1 MDENA
6 SRPLKME
13 KDGNTV
19 SATFH
24 DLQEAE
30 NLSNGAVLDDPASVS
45 KLFESLSQR
54 EPFVFELRGHT
65 GSTASPGGRRGS
77 GWRRMGHYVMLWRSG
92 RRNCDPAKA
101 A

>member
-65 GSTASPGGRRGS
+65 GSTASPGGCRGP
-77 GWRRMGHYVMLWRSG
+77 GWRRMGH
-92 RRNCDPAKA
+92 
-101 A
+101 

>member
-1 MDENA
+1 M
-6 SRPLKME
+6 
-13 KDGNTV
+13 
-19 SATFH
+19 SAIFH

-30 NLSNGAVLDDPASVS
+30 NLSNGTVLDDPASVS

-65 GSTASPGGRRGS
+65 GSTASPGGRRGP
-77 GWRRMGHYVMLWRSG
+77 GWRRMGHSGIVYIMLWRSG